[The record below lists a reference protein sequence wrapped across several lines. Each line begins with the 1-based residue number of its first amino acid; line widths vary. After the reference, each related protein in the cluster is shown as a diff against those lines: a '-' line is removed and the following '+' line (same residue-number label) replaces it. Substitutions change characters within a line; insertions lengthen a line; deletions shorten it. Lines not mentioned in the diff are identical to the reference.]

1 MEMIVHLHP
10 EIFELVGEDIK
21 DVEVRV
27 NDEKRRKLKIGDTL
41 LFVNRGNEEETIR
54 VEVMDLIYYSSFEDV
69 TKVFPMERIYKA
81 GVSVSDYIALMNQF
95 YSQEEIKKYGI
106 VAIKFRMD

>member
-10 EIFELVGEDIK
+10 EIFSLVGEGIK

-41 LFVNRGNEEETIR
+41 LFVNRDNEEETIR
-54 VEVMDLIYYSSFEDV
+54 VEVMDLLYYPSFEAV
-69 TKVFPMERIYKA
+69 AEAFPMERLYKA
-81 GVSVSDYIALMNQF
+81 GVSVEDYLALMNSF
-95 YSQEEIKKYGI
+95 YSEEEVKKYGI